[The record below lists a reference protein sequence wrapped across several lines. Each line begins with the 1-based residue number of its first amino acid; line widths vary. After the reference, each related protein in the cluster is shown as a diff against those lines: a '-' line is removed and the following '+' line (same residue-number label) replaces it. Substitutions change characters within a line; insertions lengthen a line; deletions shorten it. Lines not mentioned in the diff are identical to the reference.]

1 MGREALDAT
10 ATAVATRAALAAV
23 VVAAVVI
30 LPAVLAGILDH
41 LGRARRFAA
50 LLRRISPPIGHRI
63 AATCLAGIAVL
74 ASAGPSSAATSGDRR
89 IPSVREWLDGTGAAA
104 RPSGTWYPD
113 PADPTGD
120 SGPHGTIDLDDL
132 DARTTTSTV
141 ATTSTTRPAPTM
153 TTRRSTPRRPRRNP
167 STTTTGRVRFV
178 PPPYAGSGALDAGTG
193 TPPVPPAAP
202 PVATTYTVV
211 AGDCLWT
218 IAASRLAPTAS
229 AAEID
234 RAWRAIHDAN
244 RSVIGSNPNLILPG
258 QVLELPPL
266 PTSA

>member
-10 ATAVATRAALAAV
+10 VTAIATRAALAAV

-50 LLRRISPPIGHRI
+50 MMQRISPPLARRAAAFCI
-63 AATCLAGIAVL
+63 AVVVL
-74 ASAGPSSAATSGDRR
+74 ASGADRAAAASPADGRT
-89 IPSVREWLDGTGAAA
+89 PSVREWLEGATTTALGPA
-104 RPSGTWYPD
+104 DPNGTWYPD

-120 SGPHGTIDLDDL
+120 SGPRGTVGLDDL

-141 ATTSTTRPAPTM
+141 VTTSTTRAVPPP
-153 TTRRSTPRRPRRNP
+153 TRRSTPRRPRR
-167 STTTTGRVRFV
+167 SVTTTTWARFIA
-178 PPPYAGSGALDAGTG
+178 PPYAGTSVGDVTSA
-193 TPPVPPAAP
+193 TPSIPPAPSA
-202 PVATTYTVV
+202 YTVV
-211 AGDCLWT
+211 PGDCLWS
-218 IAASRLAPTAS
+218 IAAHRLPPTAS

-234 RAWRAIHDAN
+234 RAWRGIYEAN
-244 RSVIGSNPNLILPG
+244 RAVIGSNPSLILPG
-258 QVLELPPL
+258 QILELPPL